1 MNKQQLYTELLSG
14 ITTFMTMAYILFVNS
29 AILSDCGMDSNAVM
43 IATAFSA
50 GITTIIMGLYAKYPF
65 ALAPGMGLNAYF
77 AYSVCIGKGIPWEVA
92 LGAVFIDGVLFFI
105 LSLLP
110 IREQIIKGIP
120 INIKY
125 AISGG
130 IGLFIAFIGLQQAGI
145 IVSSPNTLITLGD
158 LKTTSAV
165 LVIIGLLFAC
175 FLMAKNVKGAL
186 LFTILFISTLGLF
199 IKLPNGNT
207 LTPLPSKIISLPS
220 FEIFAKTFLKLKIFE
235 ALKLGFIMI
244 IFTFTFVD
252 MFDTVGTVV
261 GLATKLK
268 IINKEGSF
276 PHANKVLITDS
287 IGTMIGALF
296 GTSTVTTYIESASGI
311 SEGGK
316 TGITAI
322 TTGVLFL
329 LSMFFWPVATSIP
342 KEATAP
348 ALILVGLLM
357 LEPVLK
363 INLTDITEAFPA
375 FLTLICMPFTY
386 SIANGLIFGITSYV
400 ILKIVTGRYKEVNL
414 VMYVLSLI
422 FILYI
427 LAGGH

>member
-1 MNKQQLYTELLSG
+1 MSKRQLYTEILAG
-14 ITTFMTMAYILFVNS
+14 ITTFMTMAYILFVHP
-29 AILSDCGMDSNAVM
+29 AILSDCGMDRNAVM
-43 IATAFSA
+43 IATALSA

-65 ALAPGMGLNAYF
+65 ALAPGMGLNVYF
-77 AYSVCIGKGIPWEVA
+77 AYSVCIGKGISWDVA
-92 LGAVFIDGVLFFI
+92 LGAVFIDGILFLI

-125 AISGG
+125 AISSG

-145 IVSSPNTLITLGD
+145 ITSSPNTLITLGD
-158 LKTTSAV
+158 LTKAPTI

-186 LFTILFISTLGLF
+186 LWTILFISILGLF

-207 LTPLPSKIISLPS
+207 LTTIPSKVVSLPS
-220 FEIFAKTFLKLKIFE
+220 FAILSKTFLKLQIFE

-268 IINKEGSF
+268 IINKDGSF
-276 PHANKVLITDS
+276 PHANRVLITDS
-287 IGTMIGALF
+287 IGTIIGAFF

-329 LSMFFWPVATSIP
+329 LSMFFWPLATSVP

-363 INLTDITEAFPA
+363 INLTDITEALPA
-375 FLTLICMPFTY
+375 FLTLISMPFTY
-386 SIANGLIFGITSYV
+386 SITNGLIFGITSYV
-400 ILKIVTGRYKEVNL
+400 ILKVITGRYKEVNL
-414 VMYVLSLI
+414 VMYILSLI

-427 LAGGH
+427 LASGH